1 MNKEIHNRLLEVED
15 MQHTELDTRIA
26 SVTSLF
32 ITDEPPTFITDE
44 PLTFI
49 TDEAP
54 TFIIDI
60 VYAFIFGVSKKR
72 SRGARLGDR
81 LSKS

>member
-1 MNKEIHNRLLEVED
+1 MEVED

>member
-1 MNKEIHNRLLEVED
+1 MEVED

-26 SVTSLF
+26 SVTSLFITDEPPTF